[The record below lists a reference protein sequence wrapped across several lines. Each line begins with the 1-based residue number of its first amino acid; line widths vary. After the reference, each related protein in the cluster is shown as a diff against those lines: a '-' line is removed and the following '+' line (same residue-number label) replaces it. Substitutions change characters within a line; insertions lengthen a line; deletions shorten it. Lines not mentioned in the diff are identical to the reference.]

1 MRKSIRYS
9 RLQVLTVLLAAA
21 CASGGGASEATT
33 PEPGTATDLAIVEV
47 QHNTMDSSSTLT
59 ILIEPRSGGIRTS
72 LGTVEPGQTK
82 RFTYNAIPGDY
93 RIIAQGFKNSP
104 YFRLSN
110 REIATWNMQTDR
122 VVPRN
127 K

>member
-1 MRKSIRYS
+1 MRNSIRYS
-9 RLQVLTVLLAAA
+9 RLQILTVLFAAA
-21 CASGGGASEATT
+21 CASGGAETGT
-33 PEPGTATDLAIVEV
+33 PEPAAAGDLAIVEV
-47 QHNTMDSSSTLT
+47 QHNTMESSSTLT
-59 ILIEPRSGGIRTS
+59 ILIEPRAGGIRTS
-72 LGTVEPGQTK
+72 LGTIDPGQTK
-82 RFTYNAIPGDY
+82 RFNYNAIPGDY